1 MNYRDRFAKLRAV
14 LAEHKLDSLLVTHM
28 PNVRYLCGFTGS
40 SGVLLVLKDGAT
52 FFTDGRYTEQAR
64 SEVKEA
70 KLRIAK
76 GNPLLA
82 ALEAAG
88 SGRGRKLGFEAE
100 RTTVAAA
107 KQVNAALP
115 RGWKLRPTSNLI
127 ERLRMVKE
135 PAEIDVIRQAVRLGS
150 SLFQKILGSI
160 KPGVS
165 ETAVAGKLEYAARIA
180 GADGM
185 SFPTIVAG
193 GVRSALP
200 HGRASAA
207 PLPRRGF
214 ALLDFGV
221 ILAGYC
227 SDMTRTVHLGSPDRR
242 TQQHYHAVLEAQ
254 LRAIET
260 VRAGVAA
267 SQVDGAARR
276 VLGRAGL
283 GRFFTHSCGHG
294 VGLEIHEPPRLGKGQ
309 QEPLESGMVITIE
322 PGAYIPG
329 RGGVRIEDIVVVN
342 ERGCEVLTP
351 TTKELITL

>member
-1 MNYRDRFAKLRAV
+1 
-14 LAEHKLDSLLVTHM
+14 
-28 PNVRYLCGFTGS
+28 
-40 SGVLLVLKDGAT
+40 
-52 FFTDGRYTEQAR
+52 
-64 SEVKEA
+64 
-70 KLRIAK
+70 
-76 GNPLLA
+76 
-82 ALEAAG
+82 
-88 SGRGRKLGFEAE
+88 
-100 RTTVAAA
+100 
-107 KQVNAALP
+107 
-115 RGWKLRPTSNLI
+115 
-127 ERLRMVKE
+127 
-135 PAEIDVIRQAVRLGS
+135 
-150 SLFQKILGSI
+150 LFDKILGSI

-165 ETAVAGKLEYAARIA
+165 ETAVAGKLEYAARTVDA
-180 GADGM
+180 EGM

-193 GVRSALP
+193 GKRSALP

-214 ALLDFGV
+214 VLLDFGV

-227 SDMTRTVHLGSPDRR
+227 SDMTRTVHLGQPNRR
-242 TQQHYHAVLEAQ
+242 TLQHYHAVLEAQ

-294 VGLEIHEPPRLGKGQ
+294 LGLEIHEPPRLGKGQ

-329 RGGVRIEDIVVVN
+329 QGGVRIEDVVVVID
-342 ERGCEVLTP
+342 RGCEVLTP
-351 TTKELITL
+351 TTKELIAL